1 MGERFPKTSNSQD
14 FGVSFQV
21 RKRQEAKISS
31 ANHVKRLHLG
41 SLCLANRPEVR
52 TLAARGKGVRPFGGL
67 SNLNCKSHARRGS
80 DPFSTDCWSTYGPES
95 SLPMSQTTVTN
106 FDKAA
111 VLITSLSPGAQDKV
125 LELLGPDFAGKLR
138 PILTAVSRRKDFGS
152 LTEQVLQEFRE
163 LQAEVRASV
172 SGSPNL
178 QRTDVVDT
186 SSATSA
192 PDVQSIDKSE
202 QAADQSDSTTPDE
215 KSTESS
221 NPSSEDPAGLESL
234 MKLPPVVLG
243 AGLKR
248 ESPRMIATVLK
259 QLPAEFT
266 GRVLEVL
273 PPEVRQ
279 STFLLMADTVQ
290 VNPAVVRRI
299 MQKLCEVCQTI
310 DPAEVEQQDRRVKS
324 LIGILQ
330 SVEREERIKLLE
342 SLTERDPEL
351 ATQIDNLMYDFT
363 DVMRLEDRSIQKLL
377 SQLEQKIVAM
387 ALKTAPEDLRQ
398 KVLKNLSERVRAAL
412 NEEMELLA
420 TVPPS
425 KAEAA
430 RREVANVIRAQDKE
444 GTLVWLE

>member
-1 MGERFPKTSNSQD
+1 MP
-14 FGVSFQV
+14 
-21 RKRQEAKISS
+21 
-31 ANHVKRLHLG
+31 
-41 SLCLANRPEVR
+41 
-52 TLAARGKGVRPFGGL
+52 
-67 SNLNCKSHARRGS
+67 
-80 DPFSTDCWSTYGPES
+80 
-95 SLPMSQTTVTN
+95 QTTVTN
-106 FDKAA
+106 IDKAA
-111 VLITSLSPGAQDKV
+111 VLITSLGPGAQDKV

-138 PILTAVSRRKDFGS
+138 PILTAVARRKDFGS
-152 LTEQVLQEFRE
+152 LTEQVLAEFRE

-178 QRTDVVDT
+178 QRSQAGD
-186 SSATSA
+186 SSPADNAPEARSA
-192 PDVQSIDKSE
+192 EKSE
-202 QAADQSDSTTPDE
+202 QLSEHSSSDTTSDKAETSDTTKPTDE
-215 KSTESS
+215 GL
-221 NPSSEDPAGLESL
+221 AGLEAL
-234 MKLPPVVLG
+234 MKLPPAVLG

-259 QLPAEFT
+259 QLPAEIS
-266 GRVLEVL
+266 GKVLEVL
-273 PPEVRQ
+273 PPEIRQ

-290 VNPAVVRRI
+290 VNSAVVQRVI
-299 MQKLCEVCQTI
+299 QKLYEVCQTI
-310 DPAEVEQQDRRVKS
+310 DPAEVEQQDRRLKS

-330 SVEREERIKLLE
+330 SVEREERIRLLE
-342 SLTERDPEL
+342 SLTEQDPDL

-377 SQLEQKIVAM
+377 SQLEQKVVAM

-420 TVPPS
+420 TVPAS

>member
-1 MGERFPKTSNSQD
+1 
-14 FGVSFQV
+14 
-21 RKRQEAKISS
+21 
-31 ANHVKRLHLG
+31 
-41 SLCLANRPEVR
+41 
-52 TLAARGKGVRPFGGL
+52 
-67 SNLNCKSHARRGS
+67 
-80 DPFSTDCWSTYGPES
+80 
-95 SLPMSQTTVTN
+95 MSQTTVTN
-106 FDKAA
+106 IDKAA
-111 VLITSLSPGAQDKV
+111 VLITSLGPGAQDKV

-138 PILTAVSRRKDFGS
+138 PVLTAVARRKDFGT
-152 LTEQVLQEFRE
+152 LTEQVLAEFRE

-178 QRTDVVDT
+178 QRSQAGD
-186 SSATSA
+186 SAETVPEA
-192 PDVQSIDKSE
+192 RPAEKSE
-202 QAADQSDSTTPDE
+202 KPSEHSSTDSAADKAESGDATKPTDE
-215 KSTESS
+215 GL
-221 NPSSEDPAGLESL
+221 AGLDAL
-234 MKLPPVVLG
+234 VKLPPAVLG

-259 QLPAEFT
+259 QLPAEIS
-266 GRVLEVL
+266 GKVLEVL
-273 PPEVRQ
+273 PPEIRQ

-290 VNPAVVRRI
+290 VNPAVVQRV
-299 MQKLCEVCQTI
+299 MQKLYEVCQTI
-310 DPAEVEQQDRRVKS
+310 DPAEVEQQDRRLKS

-330 SVEREERIKLLE
+330 SVEREERIRLLE

-363 DVMRLEDRSIQKLL
+363 DIMRLEDRSIQKLL
-377 SQLEQKIVAM
+377 SQLEQKVVAM

>member
-1 MGERFPKTSNSQD
+1 
-14 FGVSFQV
+14 
-21 RKRQEAKISS
+21 
-31 ANHVKRLHLG
+31 
-41 SLCLANRPEVR
+41 
-52 TLAARGKGVRPFGGL
+52 
-67 SNLNCKSHARRGS
+67 
-80 DPFSTDCWSTYGPES
+80 
-95 SLPMSQTTVTN
+95 MSQTTVTN

-178 QRTDVVDT
+178 QRTDVDT

-192 PDVQSIDKSE
+192 PDAQSLDKSE
-202 QAADQSDSTTPDE
+202 PTADQSDSKTTDE
-215 KSTESS
+215 KSESTESS
-221 NPSSEDPAGLESL
+221 NPSGEAPAGLEAL
-234 MKLPPVVLG
+234 MKLSPVVLG

-273 PPEVRQ
+273 PPEIRQ

-310 DPAEVEQQDRRVKS
+310 DPAEVEQQDRRLKS

-330 SVEREERIKLLE
+330 SVEREERIRLLE

>member
-1 MGERFPKTSNSQD
+1 
-14 FGVSFQV
+14 
-21 RKRQEAKISS
+21 
-31 ANHVKRLHLG
+31 
-41 SLCLANRPEVR
+41 
-52 TLAARGKGVRPFGGL
+52 
-67 SNLNCKSHARRGS
+67 
-80 DPFSTDCWSTYGPES
+80 
-95 SLPMSQTTVTN
+95 MSQTAVTN
-106 FDKAA
+106 IDKAA
-111 VLITSLSPGAQDKV
+111 VLITSLGPGAQDKV

-138 PILTAVSRRKDFGS
+138 PVLTAVARRKDFGT
-152 LTEQVLQEFRE
+152 LTEQVLAEFRE

-178 QRTDVVDT
+178 QRSQAGD
-186 SSATSA
+186 SAETVPEA
-192 PDVQSIDKSE
+192 RPAEKSE
-202 QAADQSDSTTPDE
+202 KPSEHSSTDSAADKAESGDATKPTDE
-215 KSTESS
+215 GL
-221 NPSSEDPAGLESL
+221 AGLDAL
-234 MKLPPVVLG
+234 VKLPPAVLG

-259 QLPAEFT
+259 QLPAEIS
-266 GRVLEVL
+266 GKVLEVL
-273 PPEVRQ
+273 PPEIRQ

-290 VNPAVVRRI
+290 VNPAVVQRV
-299 MQKLCEVCQTI
+299 MQKLYEVCQTI
-310 DPAEVEQQDRRVKS
+310 DPAEVEQQDRRLKS

-330 SVEREERIKLLE
+330 SVEREERIRLLE

-363 DVMRLEDRSIQKLL
+363 DIMRLEDRSIQKLL
-377 SQLEQKIVAM
+377 SQLEQKVVAM